1 MVRIILIGLIVLLLI
16 TLFISYRKTTEG
28 YESLLSEIEQSA
40 SNAVSD
46 VGSGITGLGQDIQN
60 SVTSSSQQQQQSSSQ
75 TQPIGQTLGIGLN
88 QSIGQTLGLSQQ
100 QPQQPQQQQQQQQ
113 QPQSEIV
120 ISGPGFDAM
129 SLQQKTE
136 LLRDVQKL
144 VKNEVIADRMLD
156 NLNNIA
162 TATATATSSQ
172 VASDALQQGQEY
184 TSECKKKCEGPCP
197 RNKDGTCPPV
207 PDMSEYIRKD
217 QIPCWNCTLDY

>member
-1 MVRIILIGLIVLLLI
+1 MVRFILIGLIVLLLI
-16 TLFISYRKTTEG
+16 TLVVTYKKTTEG
-28 YESLLSEIEQSA
+28 YESLLGDIENTTNS
-40 SNAVSD
+40 AVSD
-46 VGSGITGLGQDIQN
+46 VGSGITNLGKDVEN
-60 SVTSSSQQQQQSSSQ
+60 SVTSSQAQGL
-75 TQPIGQTLGIGLN
+75 QPQPTGQTLGIGLN

-100 QPQQPQQQQQQQQ
+100 QQQQQQQT
-113 QPQSEIV
+113 PQSEIV
-120 ISGPGFDAM
+120 ISGSGFDAM

-156 NLNNIA
+156 NLNNA
-162 TATATATSSQ
+162 TAQGTEAVAATSN
-172 VASDALQQGQEY
+172 ALQQGQEY
-184 TSECKKKCEGPCP
+184 TTECKKKCEGPCP